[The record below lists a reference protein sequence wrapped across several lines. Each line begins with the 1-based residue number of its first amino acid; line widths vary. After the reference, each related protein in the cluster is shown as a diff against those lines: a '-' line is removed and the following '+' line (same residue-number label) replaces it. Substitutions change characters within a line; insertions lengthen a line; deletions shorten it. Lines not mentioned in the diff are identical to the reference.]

1 MEYIKAFVVSYNEL
15 FTIGASGF
23 FFKYLMSFSGLLFVV
38 FCLTIIKA
46 YFKKTSFSHLC
57 LVTFVTISYLSTDYL
72 IALEYLREAGGFID
86 GIVNMYLMFSL
97 FDSITALL
105 IALLFPFIRK
115 GKGYSDASITTMC
128 IFLINSVLHLVLLS
142 IYITQDDF
150 NPYLGFFYS
159 ITVNINDLI
168 LLTAF
173 LAPTFITKV
182 KHLFTEKLL
191 FLRQSD

>member
-1 MEYIKAFVVSYNEL
+1 M
-15 FTIGASGF
+15 TIE
-23 FFKYLMSFSGLLFVV
+23 
-38 FCLTIIKA
+38 
-46 YFKKTSFSHLC
+46 
-57 LVTFVTISYLSTDYL
+57 YLSET
-72 IALEYLREAGGFID
+72 GGFID

-115 GKGYSDASITTMC
+115 GKRYSDASITTMYV
-128 IFLINSVLHLVLLS
+128 LLVNSVLHLILMS
-142 IYITQDDF
+142 NYITQNSL

-168 LLTAF
+168 LLSAF

-182 KHLFTEKLL
+182 KSLLSEKL

>member
-1 MEYIKAFVVSYNEL
+1 MEHINAFVISYNKL
-15 FTIGASGF
+15 FTAGASDF

-46 YFKKTSFSHLC
+46 YYKKTSFSHMC

-72 IALEYLREAGGFID
+72 MALEYSREGGGFID

-97 FDSITALL
+97 FDSITALI

-115 GKGYSDASITTMC
+115 GKGYSDASVITMC
-128 IFLINSVLHLVLLS
+128 IFLINSVLHLILMLN
-142 IYITQDDF
+142 YITQNSL

-168 LLTAF
+168 LLSAF

-182 KHLFTEKLL
+182 KLLFTEKLL
-191 FLRQSD
+191 LRLSD

>member
-1 MEYIKAFVVSYNEL
+1 MEHINAFVISYNKL
-15 FTIGASGF
+15 FTAGASDF
-23 FFKYLMSFSGLLFVV
+23 FFKYLMSFSGLLFMV

-46 YFKKTSFSHLC
+46 YFKKTSFSHMC

-72 IALEYLREAGGFID
+72 MALEYLREAGGFID

-97 FDSITALL
+97 FDSITALI

-115 GKGYSDASITTMC
+115 GKGYSDASVITMC
-128 IFLINSVLHLVLLS
+128 IFLINSVLHLILMLN
-142 IYITQDDF
+142 YITQNSL
-150 NPYLGFFYS
+150 NPFLGFFYS

-168 LLTAF
+168 LLCAF

-182 KHLFTEKLL
+182 KLLFTEKLL
-191 FLRQSD
+191 LRQSD

>member
-1 MEYIKAFVVSYNEL
+1 MEHINAFVVSYNKL
-15 FTIGASGF
+15 FTAGASDF

-46 YFKKTSFSHLC
+46 YYKKTSFSHMC

-72 IALEYLREAGGFID
+72 MALEYLREGGGFID

-97 FDSITALL
+97 FDSITALI

-115 GKGYSDASITTMC
+115 GKGYSDASVITMC
-128 IFLINSVLHLVLLS
+128 IFLINSVLHLILMLN
-142 IYITQDDF
+142 YITQNSL

-168 LLTAF
+168 LLSAF

-182 KHLFTEKLL
+182 KLLFTEKLL
-191 FLRQSD
+191 LRLSD

>member
-1 MEYIKAFVVSYNEL
+1 MEHINAFVVSYNKL
-15 FTIGASGF
+15 FTAGASDF
-23 FFKYLMSFSGLLFVV
+23 FFKYLMSFSGLLFMV

-46 YFKKTSFSHLC
+46 YFKKTSFSHMC

-72 IALEYLREAGGFID
+72 MALEYLREAGGFID

-97 FDSITALL
+97 FDSITALI

-115 GKGYSDASITTMC
+115 GKGYSDASVITMC
-128 IFLINSVLHLVLLS
+128 IFLINSVLHLILMLN
-142 IYITQDDF
+142 YITQNSL

-168 LLTAF
+168 LLSAF

-182 KHLFTEKLL
+182 KLLFTEKLL
-191 FLRQSD
+191 LRLSD

>member
-1 MEYIKAFVVSYNEL
+1 MEHINAFVISYNKL
-15 FTIGASGF
+15 FTAGASDF

-46 YFKKTSFSHLC
+46 YYKKTSFSHMC

-72 IALEYLREAGGFID
+72 MALEYSREGGGFID

-97 FDSITALL
+97 FDSITALI

-115 GKGYSDASITTMC
+115 GKGYSGASVITMC
-128 IFLINSVLHLVLLS
+128 IFLINSVLHLILMLN
-142 IYITQDDF
+142 YITQNSL

-168 LLTAF
+168 LLSAF

-182 KHLFTEKLL
+182 KLLFTEKLL
-191 FLRQSD
+191 LRLSD

>member
-1 MEYIKAFVVSYNEL
+1 MEHINAFVVSYNKL
-15 FTIGASGF
+15 FTAGASDF

-46 YFKKTSFSHLC
+46 YFKKTSFSHMC

-72 IALEYLREAGGFID
+72 MALEYLREAGSFID
-86 GIVNMYLMFSL
+86 GVVNMYLMFSL
-97 FDSITALL
+97 FDSITALI

-115 GKGYSDASITTMC
+115 GKGYSDASVITMC
-128 IFLINSVLHLVLLS
+128 IFLINSVLHLILMLN
-142 IYITQDDF
+142 YITQNSL
-150 NPYLGFFYS
+150 NPFLGFFYS

-168 LLTAF
+168 LLSAF

-182 KHLFTEKLL
+182 KLLFTEKLL
-191 FLRQSD
+191 LRQSD

>member
-1 MEYIKAFVVSYNEL
+1 MEHINAFVVSYNKL
-15 FTIGASGF
+15 FTAGASDF
-23 FFKYLMSFSGLLFVV
+23 FFKYLMSFSGLLFMV

-46 YFKKTSFSHLC
+46 YFKKTSFSHMC

-72 IALEYLREAGGFID
+72 MALEYLREAGSFID
-86 GIVNMYLMFSL
+86 GVVNMYLMFSL
-97 FDSITALL
+97 FDSITALI

-115 GKGYSDASITTMC
+115 GKGYSDASVITMC
-128 IFLINSVLHLVLLS
+128 IFLINSVLHLILMLN
-142 IYITQDDF
+142 YITQNSL

-168 LLTAF
+168 LLSAF

-182 KHLFTEKLL
+182 KLLFTEKLL
-191 FLRQSD
+191 LRLSD

>member
-1 MEYIKAFVVSYNEL
+1 MEHINAFVVSYNKL
-15 FTIGASGF
+15 FTAGASDF

-46 YFKKTSFSHLC
+46 YYKKTSFSHMC

-72 IALEYLREAGGFID
+72 MALEYLREAGSFID
-86 GIVNMYLMFSL
+86 GVVNMYLMFSL
-97 FDSITALL
+97 FDSITALI

-115 GKGYSDASITTMC
+115 GKGYSDASVITMC
-128 IFLINSVLHLVLLS
+128 IFLINSVLHLILMLN
-142 IYITQDDF
+142 YITQNSL

-159 ITVNINDLI
+159 IPLNINDLI
-168 LLTAF
+168 LLSAF

-182 KHLFTEKLL
+182 KLLFTEKLL
-191 FLRQSD
+191 LRQSD

>member
-1 MEYIKAFVVSYNEL
+1 MEHINAFVISYNKL
-15 FTIGASGF
+15 FTAGASDF

-46 YFKKTSFSHLC
+46 YYKKTSFSHMC

-72 IALEYLREAGGFID
+72 MALEYSREGGGFID

-97 FDSITALL
+97 FDSITALI

-115 GKGYSDASITTMC
+115 GKGYSGASVITMC
-128 IFLINSVLHLVLLS
+128 IFLINSVLHLILMLN
-142 IYITQDDF
+142 YITQNSL

-168 LLTAF
+168 LLSAF
-173 LAPTFITKV
+173 LAPTFIAKV
-182 KHLFTEKLL
+182 KNLFTEKL

>member
-1 MEYIKAFVVSYNEL
+1 MEHINAFVVSYNKL
-15 FTIGASGF
+15 FTAGASDF

-46 YFKKTSFSHLC
+46 YFKKTSFSHMC

-72 IALEYLREAGGFID
+72 MALEYSREGGGFID

-97 FDSITALL
+97 FDSITALI

-115 GKGYSDASITTMC
+115 GKGYSGASVITMC
-128 IFLINSVLHLVLLS
+128 IFLINSVLHLILMLN
-142 IYITQDDF
+142 YITQNSL

-168 LLTAF
+168 LLSAF
-173 LAPTFITKV
+173 LAPTFVTKV
-182 KHLFTEKLL
+182 KSLLSEKL

>member
-1 MEYIKAFVVSYNEL
+1 MEHINAFVVSYNKL
-15 FTIGASGF
+15 FTAGASDF

-46 YFKKTSFSHLC
+46 YYKKTSFSHMC

-72 IALEYLREAGGFID
+72 MALEYLREAGSFID
-86 GIVNMYLMFSL
+86 GVVNMYLMFSL
-97 FDSITALL
+97 FDSITALI

-115 GKGYSDASITTMC
+115 GKGYSDASVITMC
-128 IFLINSVLHLVLLS
+128 IFLINSVLHLILMLN
-142 IYITQDDF
+142 YITQNSL

-168 LLTAF
+168 LLSAF

-182 KHLFTEKLL
+182 KLLFTEKLL
-191 FLRQSD
+191 LRLSD

>member
-1 MEYIKAFVVSYNEL
+1 MEHINAFVVSYNKL
-15 FTIGASGF
+15 FTAGASDF

-57 LVTFVTISYLSTDYL
+57 LVAFVTLSYLSTDYL
-72 IALEYLREAGGFID
+72 MTIEYLSETGGFID

-105 IALLFPFIRK
+105 IALLFPFILK
-115 GKGYSDASITTMC
+115 GKSYSDASITTMYV
-128 IFLINSVLHLVLLS
+128 LLVNSVLHLILMAN
-142 IYITQDDF
+142 YITQNSL

-168 LLTAF
+168 LLSAF

-182 KHLFTEKLL
+182 KSLFSEKL
-191 FLRQSD
+191 FLLQSD

>member
-1 MEYIKAFVVSYNEL
+1 MEHINAFVVSYNKL
-15 FTIGASGF
+15 FTAGASDF

-46 YFKKTSFSHLC
+46 YFKKTSFSHMC

-72 IALEYLREAGGFID
+72 MALEYLREAGSFID
-86 GIVNMYLMFSL
+86 GVVNMYLMFSL
-97 FDSITALL
+97 FDSITALI

-115 GKGYSDASITTMC
+115 GKGYSDASVITMC
-128 IFLINSVLHLVLLS
+128 IFLINSVLHLILMLN
-142 IYITQDDF
+142 YITQNSL
-150 NPYLGFFYS
+150 NPFLGFFYS

-168 LLTAF
+168 LLSAF

-182 KHLFTEKLL
+182 KLLFTEKLL
-191 FLRQSD
+191 LRLSD

>member
-1 MEYIKAFVVSYNEL
+1 MEHINAFVVSYNKL
-15 FTIGASGF
+15 FTAGASDF

-46 YFKKTSFSHLC
+46 YFKKTSFSHMC

-72 IALEYLREAGGFID
+72 MALEYLREAGSFID
-86 GIVNMYLMFSL
+86 GVVNMYLMFSL
-97 FDSITALL
+97 FDSITALI

-115 GKGYSDASITTMC
+115 GKGYSDASVITMC
-128 IFLINSVLHLVLLS
+128 IFLINSVLHLILMLN
-142 IYITQDDF
+142 YITQNSL

-168 LLTAF
+168 LLSAF

-182 KHLFTEKLL
+182 KLLFTEKLL
-191 FLRQSD
+191 LRQSD

>member
-1 MEYIKAFVVSYNEL
+1 MDYIKAFIVYYNEL
-15 FTIGASGF
+15 FTVGASDF
-23 FFKYLMSFSGLLFVV
+23 FLKYLMSFSGLLFLV
-38 FCLTIIKA
+38 FCITIIKA

-57 LVTFVTISYLSTDYL
+57 LVAFVTLSYLSTDYL
-72 IALEYLREAGGFID
+72 MTIEYLSETGGFID

-115 GKGYSDASITTMC
+115 GKRYSDASITTMYV
-128 IFLINSVLHLVLLS
+128 LLVNSVLHLILMS
-142 IYITQDDF
+142 NYITQNSL

-168 LLTAF
+168 LLSAF
-173 LAPTFITKV
+173 LAPAFITKV
-182 KHLFTEKLL
+182 KSLFSEKL

>member
-1 MEYIKAFVVSYNEL
+1 MEHIIAFVVSYNKL
-15 FTIGASGF
+15 FTAGASDF
-23 FFKYLMSFSGLLFVV
+23 FFKYLMSFSGLLFMV

-46 YFKKTSFSHLC
+46 YFKKTSFSHMC

-72 IALEYLREAGGFID
+72 MALEYLREGGGFID

-97 FDSITALL
+97 FDSITALI

-115 GKGYSDASITTMC
+115 DKGYSDGSVITMC
-128 IFLINSVLHLVLLS
+128 IFLINSVLHLILMLN
-142 IYITQDDF
+142 YITQNSL
-150 NPYLGFFYS
+150 NPFLGFFYS

-168 LLTAF
+168 LLSAF

-182 KHLFTEKLL
+182 KLLFTEKLL
-191 FLRQSD
+191 LRQSD

>member
-1 MEYIKAFVVSYNEL
+1 MEHINAFVVSYNKL
-15 FTIGASGF
+15 FTAGASDF

-46 YFKKTSFSHLC
+46 YFKKTSFSHMC

-72 IALEYLREAGGFID
+72 MALEYLREAGSFID
-86 GIVNMYLMFSL
+86 GVVNMYLMFSL
-97 FDSITALL
+97 FDSITALI

-115 GKGYSDASITTMC
+115 GKGYSDASVITMC
-128 IFLINSVLHLVLLS
+128 IFLINSVLHLILMLN
-142 IYITQDDF
+142 YITQNSL

-168 LLTAF
+168 LLSAF

-182 KHLFTEKLL
+182 KLLFTEKLL
-191 FLRQSD
+191 LRLSD

>member
-1 MEYIKAFVVSYNEL
+1 MEHINAFVVSYNKL
-15 FTIGASGF
+15 FTAGASDF
-23 FFKYLMSFSGLLFVV
+23 FFKYLMSFSGLLFMV

-46 YFKKTSFSHLC
+46 YFKKTSFSHMC

-72 IALEYLREAGGFID
+72 MALEYLREAGSFID
-86 GIVNMYLMFSL
+86 GVVNMYLMFSL
-97 FDSITALL
+97 FDSITALI

-115 GKGYSDASITTMC
+115 GKGYSDASVITMC
-128 IFLINSVLHLVLLS
+128 IFLINSVLHLILMLN
-142 IYITQDDF
+142 YITQNSL

-168 LLTAF
+168 LLSAF

-182 KHLFTEKLL
+182 KLLFTEKLL
-191 FLRQSD
+191 LRQSD

>member
-1 MEYIKAFVVSYNEL
+1 MEHINAFVVSYNKL
-15 FTIGASGF
+15 FTAGASDF

-46 YFKKTSFSHLC
+46 YFKKTSFSHMC

-72 IALEYLREAGGFID
+72 MALEYLREEGGFID
-86 GIVNMYLMFSL
+86 GIVNMYLIFSL
-97 FDSITALL
+97 FDSITALI

-115 GKGYSDASITTMC
+115 GKRYSDASVTTMC
-128 IFLINSVLHLVLLS
+128 IFLINSVFHLILMLN
-142 IYITQDDF
+142 YITQNSL

-168 LLTAF
+168 LLSAF

-182 KHLFTEKLL
+182 KFIFTEKL
-191 FLRQSD
+191 FLRQPD

>member
-1 MEYIKAFVVSYNEL
+1 M
-15 FTIGASGF
+15 
-23 FFKYLMSFSGLLFVV
+23 
-38 FCLTIIKA
+38 
-46 YFKKTSFSHLC
+46 C

-72 IALEYLREAGGFID
+72 MALEYSREGGGFID

-97 FDSITALL
+97 FDSITALI

-115 GKGYSDASITTMC
+115 GKGYSGASVITMC
-128 IFLINSVLHLVLLS
+128 IFLINSVLHLILMLN
-142 IYITQDDF
+142 YITQNSL

-168 LLTAF
+168 LLSAF
-173 LAPTFITKV
+173 LAPTFIAKV
-182 KHLFTEKLL
+182 KNLFTEKL

>member
-1 MEYIKAFVVSYNEL
+1 MEHINAFVVSYNKL
-15 FTIGASGF
+15 FTAGASDF

-46 YFKKTSFSHLC
+46 YYKKTSFSHMC

-72 IALEYLREAGGFID
+72 MALEYSREGGGFID

-97 FDSITALL
+97 FDSITALI

-115 GKGYSDASITTMC
+115 GKGYSGASVITMC
-128 IFLINSVLHLVLLS
+128 IFLINSVLHLILMLN
-142 IYITQDDF
+142 YITQNSL

-168 LLTAF
+168 LLSAF
-173 LAPTFITKV
+173 LAPTFIAKV
-182 KHLFTEKLL
+182 KNLFTEKL

>member
-1 MEYIKAFVVSYNEL
+1 MEHINAFVVSYNKL
-15 FTIGASGF
+15 FTAGASDF

-46 YFKKTSFSHLC
+46 YYKKTSFSHMC

-72 IALEYLREAGGFID
+72 MALEYLREGGGFID

-97 FDSITALL
+97 FDSITALI

-115 GKGYSDASITTMC
+115 GKGYSDASVITMC
-128 IFLINSVLHLVLLS
+128 IFLINSVLHLILMLN
-142 IYITQDDF
+142 YITQNSL

-168 LLTAF
+168 LLSAF
-173 LAPTFITKV
+173 LAPTFIAKV
-182 KHLFTEKLL
+182 KNLFTEKL